1 MADALTVFQHA
12 YYIGNYMSGILYGVE
27 LVLYFLTLQG
37 LFRRGSH
44 NSAKSR
50 RFFTIYSTIL
60 LLLLT
65 IDISVNAV
73 WGEQMWI
80 TNQANVPGFIVAET
94 SVWYQTLGSTS
105 VVALIFMGDALLL
118 YRLFI
123 IYGSSYFVIAL
134 PALAYLAAFC
144 QTLFVSPTQ
153 VANSRVA
160 AALAIIELILA
171 GKPGG
176 NFFHGKTINFGTPYY
191 TITIAFNI
199 FVTLAI
205 VIRLMRLGKAVSRAL
220 GRESALMY
228 TSVASM
234 LIESAAPYSMVG
246 IMFLIPYALG
256 NGTAISFGQV
266 WAKLAVRYPSI
277 CILELNSSF
286 LQCLSPQLIV
296 LRVITGKA
304 WGREIITQAQSNVEF
319 MVKPHVHASGIE
331 LQSHA
336 YSQGGTTL
344 GETATE
350 KWNGSTKS
358 ISS

>member
-1 MADALTVFQHA
+1 MSSALTLFEHS

-27 LVLYFLTLQG
+27 LVMYFMTLQG
-37 LFRRGSH
+37 LFRKGNH

-50 RFFTIYSTIL
+50 RFFAIYSTVL

-80 TNQANVPGFIVAET
+80 TFRDGPGGVPGFIVTQT

-105 VVALIFMGDALLL
+105 VVCMIFLGDALLL
-118 YRLFI
+118 YRLYV
-123 IYGSSYFVIAL
+123 IYGSSLLMISL
-134 PALAYLAAFC
+134 PILAYLAAF
-144 QTLFVSPTQ
+144 S
-153 VANSRVA
+153 
-160 AALAIIELILA
+160 LAIIELVLA

-176 NFFHGKTINFGTPYY
+176 DFFHGRTINFGTPYY

-199 FVTLAI
+199 FVTTFI
-205 VIRLMRLGKAVSRAL
+205 VFRLMKLGKAVSRAL
-220 GRESALMY
+220 GTESAKMY
-228 TSVASM
+228 TSIASM

-266 WAKLAVRYPSI
+266 WAKLA
-277 CILELNSSF
+277 
-286 LQCLSPQLIV
+286 CLSPQLIV
-296 LRVITGKA
+296 LRVVTGKA
-304 WGREIITQAQSNVEF
+304 WGREIVTQAQSNVEF
-319 MVKPHVHASGIE
+319 IVRPNGHSSGIE
-331 LQSHA
+331 MQSHG
-336 YSQGGTTL
+336 YSHGGTTL
-344 GETATE
+344 GDNATE

-358 ISS
+358 LSS

>member
-1 MADALTVFQHA
+1 MSDALTVFQHS

-27 LVLYFLTLQG
+27 LVMYFTTLQG
-37 LFRRGSH
+37 LVRKG
-44 NSAKSR
+44 R
-50 RFFTIYSTIL
+50 RFFAIYSTIL
-60 LLLLT
+60 LLLVT

-80 TNQANVPGFIVAET
+80 TNQANVPEFIVNET

-105 VVALIFMGDALLL
+105 VVALIFMGDALWYL
-118 YRLFI
+118 YRLFV
-123 IYGSSYFVIAL
+123 IYGSSYLIVTL
-134 PALAYLAAFC
+134 PVLAYLAAF
-144 QTLFVSPTQ
+144 
-153 VANSRVA
+153 
-160 AALAIIELILA
+160 ALAIIQLVVA
-171 GKPGG
+171 GEPGG

-205 VIRLMRLGKAVSRAL
+205 VIRLLRLGKAVSRAL

-228 TSVASM
+228 TSVASI
-234 LIESAAPYSMVG
+234 LVESAAPYSMVG

-266 WAKLAVRYPSI
+266 WAKIA
-277 CILELNSSF
+277 
-286 LQCLSPQLIV
+286 CLSPQLIV
-296 LRVITGKA
+296 LRVVTGKA

-319 MVKPHVHASGIE
+319 MVKPNAHASGIE

-344 GETATE
+344 GEAATE

>member
-134 PALAYLAAFC
+134 PALAYLAAF
-144 QTLFVSPTQ
+144 S
-153 VANSRVA
+153 
-160 AALAIIELILA
+160 LAIIELILA

-176 NFFHGKTINFGTPYY
+176 DFFHGKTINFGTPYY

-266 WAKLAVRYPSI
+266 WAKLA
-277 CILELNSSF
+277 
-286 LQCLSPQLIV
+286 CLSPQLIV